1 MKIHVI
7 DTIAFEINIDKM
19 LTKMNLDREKQQTD
33 QIVEI
38 LLEGAD
44 IAAPKALYGEA
55 EIQERGE
62 ESLTA
67 EGICFTSRVLQVNTK
82 NTFWIYPFLATCGR
96 ELEAW
101 SEAQTSPLA
110 RYVASLVEEEA
121 CFRAME
127 KVFETIDSTHHL
139 NNPSAMNPGSLEDW
153 PLSVQHQLFQ
163 LFQDSPKAIGVQLLD
178 SLLMKPAKSM
188 SGIRFSSIHAYT
200 NCQLCS
206 RNPCPGRLE
215 PYDPKCEERYRV
227 P

>member
-1 MKIHVI
+1 MKIHVL
-7 DTIAFEINIDKM
+7 DTINFEINIDTM
-19 LTKMNLDREKQQTD
+19 LEKMNLDREKQQTE
-33 QIVEI
+33 QIVKK
-38 LLEGAD
+38 LLEGAEL
-44 IAAPKALYGEA
+44 AAPKALYGEA

-82 NTFWIYPFLATCGR
+82 DTGWLFPFLATCGR

-101 SEAQTSPLA
+101 SEAQESPLE

-127 KVFETIDSTHHL
+127 KVFETIDSTHNL
-139 NNPSAMNPGSLEDW
+139 LNPSAMNPGSLEDW
-153 PLSVQHQLFQ
+153 PLSEQHRLFQ
-163 LFQDSPKAIGVQLLD
+163 LFQDSHKAIGIQLMD

-188 SGIRFSSIHAYT
+188 SGIRFSSTHSYT

-215 PYDPKCEERYRV
+215 PYDPECEERYRK
-227 P
+227 